1 MFPGPSRDILHCTSC
16 YLGKLGKN
24 QRQEEKSSRQE
35 EVSGKAVGQTFPLT
49 VIGFFLTSKTWG
61 ARVGLSKEQKELWLK
76 DKEQSSLS
84 SASSA
89 HASPVKDQH
98 SKSAKTSKQRTPAIK
113 VKREEEEQV
122 DLEGGLDACQPTMVT
137 VQSKAG
143 KVEGEESRWREEQ
156 GRRAHITLGCAEGVK
171 PAQAGGD
178 LENILDE
185 LDLENRNLGIEV
197 EGGKLYLVGEA
208 AYLELN
214 QPITF
219 SSLFTGGY

>member
-1 MFPGPSRDILHCTSC
+1 M
-16 YLGKLGKN
+16 
-24 QRQEEKSSRQE
+24 
-35 EVSGKAVGQTFPLT
+35 
-49 VIGFFLTSKTWG
+49 IGFFLTSKTWG

-76 DKEQSSLS
+76 DKEPSSLS

-89 HASPVKDQH
+89 HAGPVKDQH
-98 SKSAKTSKQRTPAIK
+98 FNSAKTSKQRAPAIK

-143 KVEGEESRWREEQ
+143 KVEGEESRWRDEKD
-156 GRRAHITLGCAEGVK
+156 RRAHITLGCAEGVK
-171 PAQAGGD
+171 PMQAGSD

-185 LDLENRNLGIEV
+185 LDLENENLGKEV

-208 AYLELN
+208 IYLELN

-219 SSLFTGGY
+219 SSFFTGGY